1 MRRRLPTAGS
11 SWRRQCSFATSWNE
25 STRLA
30 SLPQRGEIA
39 RAGQRSRSCR
49 PATTPFSPASVCG
62 DRRAAST
69 RLFCSRTFVRYDRGV
84 EYLQPYLHQAGVV
97 PSVALVI
104 AVCILLRSLRRTMWR
119 VALLALPGTIAHEL
133 THLIVGLVLR
143 ARPHGFSVWPRAQ
156 GNGWRL
162 GSVSFQR
169 IGLLNG

>member
-1 MRRRLPTAGS
+1 M
-11 SWRRQCSFATSWNE
+11 
-25 STRLA
+25 
-30 SLPQRGEIA
+30 
-39 RAGQRSRSCR
+39 
-49 PATTPFSPASVCG
+49 
-62 DRRAAST
+62 
-69 RLFCSRTFVRYDRGV
+69 

-97 PSVALVI
+97 PSLALVI

-169 IGLLNG
+169 IGLLNGAWIALSPLLLLPVAWLCLTRILLPLWAAGQWGWWLLAGYLTATAVFAALPSLQDIKVGARSLLLYAAIAGVLWWAYLYV